1 MIAGGAEI
9 LVAVALRVADAND
22 RSRRAARGDEVGS
35 TRERQ
40 REVRPAKRAGRRA
53 DGQACRLPYR
63 RQAFSPPV
71 GAWRF
76 AALLTAVAEVLV
88 VIRLLV

>member
-22 RSRRAARGDEVGS
+22 RPRRAARGDEVGN

-40 REVRPAKRAGRRA
+40 RDRERSDRQSERA

-71 GAWRF
+71 GAWRL